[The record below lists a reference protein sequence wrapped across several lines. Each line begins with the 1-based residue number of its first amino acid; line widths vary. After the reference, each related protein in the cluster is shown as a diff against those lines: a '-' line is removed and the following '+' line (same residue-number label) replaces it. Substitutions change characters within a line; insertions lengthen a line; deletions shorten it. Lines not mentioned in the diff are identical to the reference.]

1 MTRKRHANHI
11 GMGRIARKEYHA
23 EADRGGPLRPGP
35 EWELLVGRCLFSEE
49 GKMGSI
55 ERRMFIVGMAAS
67 AVGSIMTSRTR
78 AQEASPRSKR
88 IDQPIRIA
96 AVTPLSGRAAG
107 PFGLPGRNA
116 AELLVEAINAGGEL
130 PSPYSSKGL
139 AGRRLLLTVY
149 DEAGSPSEQAE
160 LFRRIHANGADA
172 VVGYIGSGAAMA
184 VAPVSEELRQL
195 TVVSGAGTSQL
206 YAQQSWGWVFRTQTT
221 TTPDAVGAAR
231 YVATLPEMSR
241 IAFGGVNQNYPWGT
255 DSWAEFRAA
264 LLQLLPEA
272 RDVGGHFAALYSA
285 AVEEP
290 LESLKTA
297 DARLVHSAN
306 WGLDLF
312 KLVDA
317 ARVRLP
323 SARLV
328 LISGE
333 SGLSRLA
340 ASVPDGTVIGGRG
353 SHGWLAPDTEINRW
367 FTASYRDRYEVAPI
381 YPAYGMA
388 NALLGLKAAWD
399 KTGPTAGPA
408 EVVSALAGSTF
419 QGIGSTIAMVR
430 ANGRQAIAEAAYGT
444 TRRKPVTGQIELVDV
459 RRFPPDCVNPPDG
472 VTPLK
477 WIESGFSGGHC

>member
-1 MTRKRHANHI
+1 
-11 GMGRIARKEYHA
+11 
-23 EADRGGPLRPGP
+23 
-35 EWELLVGRCLFSEE
+35 
-49 GKMGSI
+49 MGSI
-55 ERRMFIVGMAAS
+55 ERRMFIMGTAAS
-67 AVGSIMTSRTR
+67 TIGSMMTSGTR
-78 AQEASPRSKR
+78 AQEASPRTTR
-88 IDQPIRIA
+88 TDQPVRVA
-96 AVTPLSGRAAG
+96 VVTPVSGRAAG

-116 AELLVEAINAGGEL
+116 AELLVEAINTGAEL
-130 PSPYSSKGL
+130 PAPYSSKGL

-160 LFRRIHANGADA
+160 LFRRIHANGAEV

-184 VAPVSEELRQL
+184 VAPVAEELRQL

-206 YAQQSWGWVFRTQTT
+206 YAQQSWSWVFRTQTT

-231 YVATLPEMSR
+231 YVATLPGVNR

-264 LLQLLPEA
+264 LLQLQPEA

-306 WGLDLF
+306 WGIDLF

-353 SHGWLAPDTEINRW
+353 SHGWLAPDTEMNRW

-399 KTGPTAGPA
+399 KAGPTADPA
-408 EVVSALAGSTF
+408 VVASALAGSTF
-419 QGIGSTIAMVR
+419 QGIGSTIAMTR

-444 TRRKPVTGQIELVDV
+444 THRKSATGQIELVDV

-472 VTPLK
+472 VTALK
-477 WIESGFSGGHC
+477 WIESGFSGGRC